1 MGLVY
6 TSNRLLPI
14 PVGTRF
20 ACRIG
25 LRLMLV
31 LLRQLS
37 SFTLPGLLLDLLLLR
52 FCLLVLL
59 LFPGRIACVLA
70 RHRRCADAKRQRG
83 ADDGGQYG
91 AVESGIDVHG

>member
-6 TSNRLLPI
+6 TSSCLLPI
-14 PVGTRF
+14 PVGTRL
-20 ACRIG
+20 ACIG

-37 SFTLPGLLLDLLLLR
+37 SFTLPGVLLDLLLLR